1 VNSKGT
7 RLMRRFVVWS
17 LRPLKILVLWLTGQR
32 EAHERLSHLQL
43 QLAQLEDAHRQR
55 VPEIWAA
62 QQEMASALQSLLHEI
77 RGEFEKASTSLSA
90 ALIDEI
96 NRLDGYVLHH
106 AAELRR
112 DIQAIENEVQ
122 AARDEV
128 QAARDE
134 VQAARDEVQAARDEV
149 RASRLLYAAPGT
161 DAVLLSPSFDLVV
174 PTTETGLLAYL
185 TRQGTSR
192 VEPAVRTAL
201 LRHLRPGMIAVDAG
215 ANIGLH
221 SLVMAQAVGSGGR
234 LIAFEA
240 LPHLAEALSRSLML
254 NGFAARSEVVQAA
267 LAEKQGE
274 AVIHAAAHS
283 PVSSIFAPE
292 GIATTA
298 ITVPRISLDAHIAP
312 GGRVD
317 LIKMDIE
324 GAEPLAWAGMTR
336 VVAENPDLVIVLE
349 WSASHFARSNHNAAA
364 FMKSLQSSGFSPW
377 LLRDN
382 APDAPERFNP
392 AEASS
397 LDGGNLLLLRA
408 K

>member
-62 QQEMASALQSLLHEI
+62 QQEMASALQCLLHEI
-77 RGEFEKASTSLSA
+77 RGEFEKASTSRSA
-90 ALIDEI
+90 ALIDET

-112 DIQAIENEVQ
+112 DIQAIENK
-122 AARDEV
+122 
-128 QAARDE
+128 

-221 SLVMAQAVGSGGR
+221 SLVMAQAVGPGGR

>member
-90 ALIDEI
+90 ALIDET

-112 DIQAIENEVQ
+112 DIQAVEN
-122 AARDEV
+122 
-128 QAARDE
+128 E

-221 SLVMAQAVGSGGR
+221 SLVMAQAVGPGGR